1 MLQMD
6 LDEIKHMQLSHAQP
20 RAKKWTKL
28 MVFLLIIVLS
38 GYALW
43 HFVLKPKPKVEEYS
57 QWAQPVPVRVV
68 SLSRQDLPVV
78 LKAVGSAVASET
90 VIVQSRISGTL
101 EKLYFKDGD
110 WVKQGQLLALID
122 PKPKQVALAQAQ
134 GNRQNILTQLQ
145 FAQSEL
151 IRKQHMLKEDAIS
164 RQEVDSQAAS
174 VRQLSAQLDAL
185 RAEVAAADLELSY
198 SKIYAPISGK
208 LGFRQKDVGNLI
220 QEEEENGLVSISKT
234 TPIYVEFAIA
244 ENYLDLLRSSLTA
257 KHRLRVEAWDREER
271 QRLAV
276 GEVYALDNQIDSST
290 GTIKLKAI
298 FSNQDQRLFANQF
311 VNVRLQAQTIHGAVT
326 VPTDAIQ
333 NGAQGTYVYV
343 IDQHQVAHV
352 RPLKLG
358 MNSNGTTQVL
368 SGLAGNEQVVLE
380 GIDRL
385 REGKKVNLLSPASTT
400 GAVPPAQVPSSP

>member
-43 HFVLKPKPKVEEYS
+43 HFVLKPKPKAPEYS

-90 VIVQSRISGTL
+90 VNVQSRISGTL

-134 GNRQNILTQLQ
+134 GNRQNIVTQLQ

-257 KHRLRVEAWDREER
+257 KHRLQVEAWDREER

-333 NGAQGTYVYV
+333 HGAQGTYVYV